1 MSTVVVLAGVGDSFQ
16 QTAASGPLVLAL
28 GACLLAGLVSFAS
41 PCVVPLVPGYLSYL
55 AGLVGA
61 EAPPV
66 TPTEARSRRGTAHRA
81 MRDPVRGAAGS
92 PARAKPGTDTAAT
105 AERGAADPAAEKR
118 AARAGRL
125 RIAGAAG
132 LFVLG
137 FTVVFVLATA
147 TVFGL
152 IQTLNV
158 NRELLQRIGGV
169 LTILMGLVFIGL
181 VPALQ
186 RDTRM
191 EPRRLTGLLGAPLLG
206 GVFALGWT
214 PCLGPTL
221 SGVMAVAAGTEG
233 ATAARGVTLIVA
245 YCLGLGLP
253 FVVLAFGS
261 AGALRGV
268 GWLRRNSR
276 TIQLIGGILL
286 VAVGVALVTGAWD
299 QFVAWVRDAFV
310 SEVTLPI

>member
-1 MSTVVVLAGVGDSFQ
+1 MTASALPALASPAVPALASVGESFQ
-16 QTAASGPLVLAL
+16 QTAATGPLLLAL

-66 TPTEARSRRGTAHRA
+66 TVDEAHGK
-81 MRDPVRGAAGS
+81 GAAV
-92 PARAKPGTDTAAT
+92 ALRT
-105 AERGAADPAAEKR
+105 
-118 AARAGRL
+118 GRM
-125 RIAGAAG
+125 RVAGAAG
-132 LFVLG
+132 LFVAG
-137 FTVVFVLATA
+137 FTVVFVLASA
-147 TVFGL
+147 TVFGV

-169 LTILMGLVFIGL
+169 VTIVMGLVFLGL
-181 VPALQ
+181 VPMLQ

-191 EPRRLTGLLGAPLLG
+191 HPRRLTGIVGAPLLG
-206 GVFALGWT
+206 AVFALGWT

-221 SGVMAVAAGTEG
+221 SGVMAVSAGTEG
-233 ATAARGVTLIVA
+233 ATAARGVALIVA

-253 FVVLAFGS
+253 FVILAFGS
-261 AGALRGV
+261 ATALRGV

-276 TIQLIGGILL
+276 TIQIIGGVLL
-286 VAVGVALVTGAWD
+286 VVVGIALVTGMWD
-299 QFVAWVRDAFV
+299 QFVGWIRNVFV
-310 SEVTLPI
+310 SQVTLPI

>member
-1 MSTVVVLAGVGDSFQ
+1 MIPLAAVGDSFQ
-16 QTAASGPLVLAL
+16 QTAASGPLLLAL

-61 EAPPV
+61 EAPPA
-66 TPTEARSRRGTAHRA
+66 TSTQATLTAQRRSAK
-81 MRDPVRGAAGS
+81 MRV
-92 PARAKPGTDTAAT
+92 
-105 AERGAADPAAEKR
+105 
-118 AARAGRL
+118 
-125 RIAGAAG
+125 AGAAV
-132 LFVLG
+132 LFVAG

-147 TVFGL
+147 TVFGV

-169 LTILMGLVFIGL
+169 VTILMGLVFIGL

-191 EPRRLTGLLGAPLLG
+191 EPRRLTSILGAPLLG

-221 SGVMAVAAGTEG
+221 SGVMAVSAGTEG
-233 ATAARGVTLIVA
+233 TTAVRGVTLIVA

-253 FVVLAFGS
+253 FIVLAFGS

-276 TIQLIGGILL
+276 TIQVIGGVLL

-299 QFVAWVRDAFV
+299 QFVSWVRDGFV

>member
-1 MSTVVVLAGVGDSFQ
+1 MVLAGVGESFQ
-16 QTAASGPLVLAL
+16 QTAASGPLLLAF

-66 TPTEARSRRGTAHRA
+66 TAAEAARSRSRRPVAGTMARSL
-81 MRDPVRGAAGS
+81 RSGRVRV
-92 PARAKPGTDTAAT
+92 
-105 AERGAADPAAEKR
+105 
-118 AARAGRL
+118 
-125 RIAGAAG
+125 AGAAG
-132 LFVLG
+132 LFVAG

-147 TVFGL
+147 TVFGV

-169 LTILMGLVFIGL
+169 VTILMGLVFIGL
-181 VPALQ
+181 VPLLQ

-191 EPRRLTGLLGAPLLG
+191 EPRRLTGIVGAPLLG

-221 SGVMAVAAGTEG
+221 SGVMAVAAGTDG
-233 ATAARGVTLIVA
+233 TTAARGVALIVA

-253 FVVLAFGS
+253 FIVLAFGS
-261 AGALRGV
+261 ASALRGV
-268 GWLRRNSR
+268 GWLRRHSHS
-276 TIQLIGGILL
+276 IQIVGGMLL
-286 VAVGVALVTGAWD
+286 VAVGIALVTGLWD

-310 SEVTLPI
+310 SEVILPI

>member
-1 MSTVVVLAGVGDSFQ
+1 MASVGDSFQ
-16 QTAASGPLVLAL
+16 QTAATGPLLLAL

-61 EAPPV
+61 ESPPV
-66 TPTEARSRRGTAHRA
+66 TVAQAGGAR
-81 MRDPVRGAAGS
+81 V
-92 PARAKPGTDTAAT
+92 
-105 AERGAADPAAEKR
+105 
-118 AARAGRL
+118 AARTGRL
-125 RIAGAAG
+125 RVAGAAG
-132 LFVLG
+132 LFVAG

-158 NRELLQRIGGV
+158 NRELLQRVGGV
-169 LTILMGLVFIGL
+169 VTIVMGLVFIGL

-191 EPRRLTGLLGAPLLG
+191 EPRRLTGIVGAPLLG
-206 GVFALGWT
+206 AVFALGWT

-221 SGVMAVAAGTEG
+221 SGVMAVSAGTDG
-233 ATAARGVTLIVA
+233 TTAARGVALIVA

-253 FVVLAFGS
+253 FVILAFGS
-261 AGALRGV
+261 ATALRGV

-276 TIQLIGGILL
+276 NIQVVGGILL
-286 VAVGVALVTGAWD
+286 VAVGIALVTGAWD
-299 QFVAWVRDAFV
+299 QFVGWVRDGFV